1 MSVSS
6 AAGGSTGGGREPPR
20 SSYRRSGAIARRST
34 ILLSGTAALALSITQ
49 PARAI
54 SINDQAALDAGGI
67 TNYYGSTNRFFNVV
81 SLFGPGVPGTGLF
94 QPGVPGGHL
103 ARLILYRFVNQFTDD
118 PDGSSLLRSYY
129 TRHPVYI
136 VRANRRQQRSK
147 FSRHNEL
154 LPSYG
159 FRAPGRLS
167 AVAVISLSRPIT
179 SIRPVVLSGNVPA
192 ALAHGVWM
200 QPHGA
205 MRRIGFRTPTG

>member
-67 TNYYGSTNRFFNVV
+67 TNYYDSTNRFFNVV

-94 QPGVPGGHL
+94 QPGVPGVTSPGSSCTGS
-103 ARLILYRFVNQFTDD
+103 LINSRTILTAAHCFDPTTLGIPSISFAPIAGSSDPNFRAITSFYRHTDFV
-118 PDGSSLLRSYY
+118 PRDGSPLSPSFHCPGRSLRSG
-129 TRHPVYI
+129 P
-136 VRANRRQQRSK
+136 
-147 FSRHNEL
+147 
-154 LPSYG
+154 
-159 FRAPGRLS
+159 
-167 AVAVISLSRPIT
+167 
-179 SIRPVVLSGNVPA
+179 
-192 ALAHGVWM
+192 WC
-200 QPHGA
+200 
-205 MRRIGFRTPTG
+205 